1 MAKKS
6 TEKARKF
13 HVLLQEKNKLC
24 KKFIVFAF
32 IACIFI
38 AGYFL
43 EYNFSTEHQRKVL
56 YYNQRISQLGK
67 VRSNIGFINYYTYEL
82 MLKPQD

>member
-1 MAKKS
+1 MANKS
-6 TEKARKF
+6 AEKARKF
-13 HVLLQEKNKLC
+13 YVLLQEKNKIC
-24 KKFIVFAF
+24 KKFIVFVF
-32 IACIFI
+32 LACIFI

-43 EYNFSTEHQRKVL
+43 EYDFSTEHERKVL

-67 VRSNIGFINYYTYEL
+67 VRNNIAFINYYTLEL